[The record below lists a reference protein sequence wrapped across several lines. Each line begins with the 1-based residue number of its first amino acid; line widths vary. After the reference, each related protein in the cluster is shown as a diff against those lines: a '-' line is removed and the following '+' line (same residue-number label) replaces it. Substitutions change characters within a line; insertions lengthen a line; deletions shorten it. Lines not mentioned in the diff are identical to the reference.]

1 MRNLLSRLLALFD
14 VSADEAADSEP
25 LPPLPDSEYDW
36 LEMEYPSYQS
46 VRPLSNPFF

>member
-1 MRNLLSRLLALFD
+1 MRSLLSRLLALFD
-14 VSADEAADSEP
+14 VSANEADSE
-25 LPPLPDSEYDW
+25 LPPRLPDCEYDR